1 MKDFI
6 TPSYTF
12 TPAGSGVGAVTLNI
26 ESFDVRR
33 LVAIINQ
40 TRGVVIYSTADPNA
54 RFTNLSD
61 STLTLNVDTSTHAS
75 SDILQVIYNDPFQ
88 DDMQEFMYEM
98 LKRLDFLSTLRG
110 SDGTIRAGIISGTLP
125 TVTTVGTVSSVTAVA
140 SVSNVAAMTGTIG
153 GFSTNTIAPNLMNSN
168 AVLAN
173 INNVIVT

>member
-12 TPAGSGVGAVTLNI
+12 APAGSGVGTVTLNI

-40 TRGVVIYSTADPNA
+40 TRGVVIYSTGDINA
-54 RFTNLSD
+54 RFTNLNG

-75 SDILQVIYNDPFQ
+75 GDILQVIYNDSVQ
-88 DDMQEFMYEM
+88 DDMQELMYEI
-98 LKRLDFLSTLRG
+98 LKRLDFLSSLRG
-110 SDGTIRAGIISGTLP
+110 TDGTIRAGIISGTLP
-125 TVTTVGTVSSVTAVA
+125 TVSTVGTVSTVT
-140 SVSNVAAMTGTIG
+140 NIPTIG
-153 GFSTNTIAPNLMNSN
+153 SLPANSITPNLLNST
-168 AVLAN
+168 AILSN

>member
-12 TPAGSGVGAVTLNI
+12 TPAVSGVGTITLNI
-26 ESFDVRR
+26 TQFDVRR

-40 TRGVVIYSTADPNA
+40 TRGVVIYSTADTNA
-54 RFTNLSD
+54 RFTNLNG

-75 SDILQVIYNDPFQ
+75 GDILQVIYNDPLQ
-88 DDMQEFMYEM
+88 DDIQDFMFEV

-110 SDGTIRAGIISGTLP
+110 ADGTIRAGVISGTLP
-125 TVTTVGTVSSVTAVA
+125 TVTTVGTVSGVSSVTTVGNIPA
-140 SVSNVAAMTGTIG
+140 IG
-153 GFSTNTIAPNLMNSN
+153 GFNANALVLSQMNTT
-168 AVLAN
+168 AVLSN

>member
-12 TPAGSGVGAVTLNI
+12 TPAGSGVGTVTLNI
-26 ESFDVRR
+26 EKFDVRR

-54 RFTNLSD
+54 RFTNLSG

-88 DDMQEFMYEM
+88 DDMLEFMYEI
-98 LKRLDFLSTLRG
+98 LKRLDFLPSLRG
-110 SDGTIRAGIISGTLP
+110 TDGTIRAGIISGTLP
-125 TVTTVGTVSSVTAVA
+125 TVSTVTSVTNVA
-140 SVSNVAAMTGTIG
+140 SMTGTIG
-153 GFSTNTIAPNLMNSN
+153 GFSTNTIAPNLLNSN
-168 AVLAN
+168 AVLSN

>member
-12 TPAGSGVGAVTLNI
+12 TPAVSGAGTITLKI
-26 ESFDVRR
+26 AQFDVRR

-40 TRGVVIYSTADPNA
+40 TRGVVIYSTADTNA
-54 RFTNLSD
+54 RFTNLNG

-75 SDILQVIYNDPFQ
+75 GDILQVIYNDPFQ
-88 DDMQEFMYEM
+88 EDMLELMYET
-98 LKRLDFLSTLRG
+98 LKRLDFLSSLRG

-125 TVTTVGTVSSVTAVA
+125 TVSTVSSVNTLATLA
-140 SVSNVAAMTGTIG
+140 NITNIG
-153 GFSTNTIAPNLMNSN
+153 GFSANTIALNLLNAN
-168 AVLAN
+168 AVLLN

>member
-12 TPAGSGVGAVTLNI
+12 TPAGSGVGTVSLNI
-26 ESFDVRR
+26 ASFDVRR

-40 TRGVVIYSTADPNA
+40 TRGVVIYSTADTNA
-54 RFTNLSD
+54 RFTNLNG

-88 DDMQEFMYEM
+88 DDMQEYMYEM
-98 LKRLDFLSTLRG
+98 LKRLDFLSALRG

-125 TVTTVGTVSSVTAVA
+125 TVTSVGTVTGVN
-140 SVSNVAAMTGTIG
+140 NVAGMTTIG
-153 GFSTNTIAPNLMNSN
+153 GFSTNTIAPNLLNSN
-168 AVLAN
+168 AVLSN
-173 INNVIVT
+173 INNVIPT